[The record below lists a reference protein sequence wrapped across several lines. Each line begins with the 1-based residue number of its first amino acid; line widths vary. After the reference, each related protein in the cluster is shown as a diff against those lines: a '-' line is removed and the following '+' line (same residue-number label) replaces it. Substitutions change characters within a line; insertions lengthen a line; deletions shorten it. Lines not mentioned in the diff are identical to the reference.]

1 LFRGGGHRGEEAVGV
16 AALELPGAFRSWDDQ
31 WHTGKV
37 LGIAGNEP
45 LKTLSKCLDEHVGDW
60 SLARVT
66 GALLGYVVGPKAMGI
81 PSV

>member
-1 LFRGGGHRGEEAVGV
+1 M
-16 AALELPGAFRSWDDQ
+16 DQ
-31 WHTGKV
+31 WDAGKV
-37 LGIAGNEP
+37 FGIAGNEP

-60 SLARVT
+60 SLARAT